1 MTSTEVLAKFFG
13 YDSFRSYQQEAV
25 NAAVSGRDALVVMPT
40 GGGKS
45 VCYQVPAMMLEGL
58 TVVVSPLIALM
69 KDQVDALRANGIS
82 AAFLNSGLSTSEQN
96 TVIQQARRGDLKLL
110 YLAPERL
117 SARDFTFMQVLKEL
131 NVRLFAVDEAHC
143 ISHWG
148 PDFRPDYLILDKLKE
163 YFPQV
168 PIMALTASADAL
180 TRQDI
185 IQKLRLQHPDV
196 FLASFNRPNLAWH
209 VRPKKNARESLLQY
223 LQGRKEE
230 SGIIYCLS
238 RSAVEA
244 LAALLKDRGFSA
256 DFYHAGLSSEDR
268 SRVQEAFSKDKV
280 RIIVATIAFG
290 MGIDKS
296 NVRFVIHMDLP
307 KNVESYYQ
315 ETGRAGRDGLPSEAI
330 LYYSAGDVFKLR
342 NMISKD
348 AEPEQRDIMLKKLD
362 QMSELAEARQCRRQY
377 LMHYFGEQHP
387 DHCGNC
393 DYCLSDIER
402 YDGSIDAQK
411 VLSAV
416 VRLKE
421 RFGTGIVI
429 DFLRGSQSQR
439 ITQEM
444 RDLKTYGIGKDKTVE
459 EWQFIIKQMLQ
470 RNLLELAEGT
480 YPTLKTN
487 EFSREVLSGQRS
499 VLLEAYKK
507 PATSTYAQ
515 ESLPAY
521 HEGLFAHL
529 KQVRL
534 QIADEQGVPAYVVV
548 SDATL
553 VELAR
558 YRPFQKEELFNIGGF
573 GQFKVDKYGDQFVDA
588 IKKYCASEKLE
599 SLMSEKVLSK
609 PKAKEAAIF
618 SPTAEV
624 SLKMF
629 RAGKSTAQIAVERN
643 FTEGTI
649 INHLVPYVE
658 SGDLKANELISN
670 DKMSRIERAI
680 EEHGTQVGLKVLK
693 EALEEDIS
701 YSDIRVAIA
710 AAKAS
715 VDA

>member
-25 NAAVSGRDALVVMPT
+25 DSALAGRDTLVVMPT

-45 VCYQVPAMMLEGL
+45 ICYQVPAMMKEGL

-82 AAFLNSGLSTSEQN
+82 AAFLNSGLSASEQN
-96 TVIQQARRGDLKLL
+96 IVIQQARRGDLKLL

-117 SARDFTFMQVLKEL
+117 SARDFMFMQVLKEL

-148 PDFRPDYLILDKLKE
+148 PDFRPDYLILDKLKA

-168 PIMALTASADAL
+168 PVMALTASADAL
-180 TRQDI
+180 TREDI
-185 IQKLRLQHPDV
+185 VQKLRLQNPDI
-196 FLASFNRPNLAWH
+196 FIASFNRPNLAWH
-209 VRPKKNARESLLQY
+209 VRPKKNSRASLLQY
-223 LQGRKEE
+223 LQSKKEE

-238 RSAVEA
+238 RSAVED
-244 LAALLKDRGFSA
+244 LAALLKERGFSA
-256 DFYHAGLSSEDR
+256 DFYHAGLSSEER

-348 AEPEQRDIMLKKLD
+348 AEPEQRDIMLRKLD

-402 YDGSIDAQK
+402 YDALTDAQK
-411 VLSAV
+411 VMSAV

-421 RFGTGIVI
+421 RFGAGMII
-429 DFLRGSQSQR
+429 DFLRGSQSQK

-444 RDLKTYGIGKDKTVE
+444 KALKTYGVGKDKSTE
-459 EWQFIIKQMLQ
+459 EWQFIIKQLLQ
-470 RNLLELAEGT
+470 RNLLENSEGQ
-480 YPTLKTN
+480 YPTLKIN
-487 EFSREVLSGQRS
+487 ELSREVLAGQRT
-499 VLLEAYKK
+499 VLLEVFRKAVRETQ
-507 PATSTYAQ
+507 PEA
-515 ESLPAY
+515 LPAY
-521 HEGLFAHL
+521 HEALFAHL

-534 QIADEQGVPAYVVV
+534 QIAEEQGVPAFVVL

-558 YRPFQKEELFNIGGF
+558 YRPFRKDELFNIGGF
-573 GQFKVDKYGDQFVDA
+573 GQFKVDKYGSRFVDA
-588 IKKYCASEKLE
+588 IVQYCASEKLE
-599 SLMSEKVLSK
+599 SLISEKSSPK
-609 PKAKEAAIF
+609 PKVKEAAIF

-658 SGDLKANELISN
+658 SGDLKAGELVSSEVLS
-670 DKMSRIERAI
+670 KIEKAI
-680 EEHGTQVGLKVLK
+680 EIHGTQQGLKVLK
-693 EALEEDIS
+693 DALGEDVS
-701 YSDIRVAIA
+701 YSEIRVAMA
-710 AAKAS
+710 AAKTS
-715 VDA
+715 VNA